1 MRLQRLNL
9 VAFLAWNIVIVLL
22 VACNLSAQS
31 EQEAIRAKARAIHER
46 IVTIDAHVDIPFDF
60 ATPAVDPG
68 KRGSRQIDFPKMI
81 EGGLDAAFFNVYVAQ
96 EERTPEAYAK
106 AKADAHI
113 KFDAIHRMTKT
124 MYADRIELATRADDV
139 ERIVR
144 AGKLV
149 AAIGIENGFIIG
161 QDVSLIETYFDLG
174 ARYMGLAHAGHNDL
188 ADSSTPFARFGDDE
202 VEHGGISELG
212 KRAVAEMNRIGMMID
227 ISHLSK
233 AATLDTLRF
242 SRAPVIASH
251 SGVKAVANVRRNLD
265 DEELQALKANG
276 GVVQAIA
283 LAAFVR
289 LDSPEKREAIRAL
302 AEDVGAR
309 VISGSVGPAALAEL
323 SEENRAEYLRRRA
336 HIDAQ
341 WPGPGIQD
349 YIDHV
354 DYVVEQIG
362 IDHIGI
368 GSDFDGG
375 GGIDGWNDASESFNV
390 THELVRRG
398 YTEAEIRKIWSGNLL
413 RVWRDVERVAA
424 AIGQ

>member
-341 WPGPGIQD
+341 WPGPGQD
-349 YIDHV
+349 YIDHI

>member
-1 MRLQRLNL
+1 MKLRRLNL
-9 VAFLAWNIVIVLL
+9 VTLLLCKIVIVLV
-22 VACNLSAQS
+22 VACGLSAQS
-31 EQEAIRAKARAIHER
+31 EQEAVRAKARAIHDR

-68 KRGSRQIDFPKMI
+68 TRGSHQVDFPKMI
-81 EGGLDAAFFNVYVAQ
+81 EGGLDAVFFNVYVAQ
-96 EERTPEAYAK
+96 EERTSETYAK
-106 AKADAHI
+106 AQADAHI

-124 MYADRIELATRADDV
+124 MHADRIELATRADDV

-188 ADSSTPFARFGDDE
+188 ADSSTPLARFGDDE
-202 VEHGGISELG
+202 VEHGGLSELG

-233 AATLDTLRF
+233 AATLDTLRL
-242 SRAPVIASH
+242 SRTPVIASH
-251 SGVKAVANVRRNLD
+251 SGVKGVANVPRNLD

-289 LDSPEKREAIRAL
+289 LDSLEKREAILAL

-309 VISGSVGPAALAEL
+309 VISGSVGPSALAEL
-323 SEENRAEYLRRRA
+323 SEENRAEYLRRRV

-341 WPGPGIQD
+341 WPGPGIKD
-349 YIDHV
+349 YIDHI
-354 DYVVEQIG
+354 DHVVEQIG

-413 RVWRDVERVAA
+413 RVWRDVERMAGL
-424 AIGQ
+424 IDR